1 MKYAGLIFSFLVMD
15 SFSNPIGDTL
25 HRVGS
30 YLGMTKPTSN
40 ELVVYDGKSQDNS
53 NVSSQDGEDFDDK
66 NSLSIKE
73 VDNGEIVKL
82 DSNDTKINVVSETTI
97 VAQADKDGAMSIQKE
112 SNQTLGGGSNAHY
125 SSSSYLSALGS
136 KRSNR
141 YFRHYSNDQFDKQ
154 ISRIKE
160 DLDKFWTDG
169 FWDIDK
175 FWGRNK
181 YWYNF
186 DEFWDNIDKSL
197 EQQREKSMKF
207 EDLPSQ
213 SERSVVEPNTGDTV
227 ALIRSLE
234 KDDKSVV
241 GIKLFGDYTL
251 EKDVKDN
258 ASEEDVKL
266 LRKIGLLGTSN

>member
-186 DEFWDNIDKSL
+186 DEFWDSIDKSL

-213 SERSVVEPNTGDTV
+213 SERSVIEPNTGDTV